1 MRRLTVKRYFRVNNR
16 ISAAEVRLL
25 DQEGKQL
32 GIVPLGEAL
41 KKAQSLGT
49 DLVEIGALAK
59 PPVAKLIDFKK
70 FKYLEEK
77 REKEARKHTKQT
89 ELKEVRFTPF
99 IGEHDFETALERVKR
114 FLSDG
119 NMVKIAIVFT
129 GRQMAHLEF
138 GPKLLVRILAQ
149 IEAQKERDEKMEGR
163 RLVTVVRPI
172 KKSQLEK
179 GKQAENEKQTEN

>member
-1 MRRLTVKRYFRVNNR
+1 MECFDPYSV
-16 ISAAEVRLL
+16 
-25 DQEGKQL
+25 
-32 GIVPLGEAL
+32 
-41 KKAQSLGT
+41 
-49 DLVEIGALAK
+49 
-59 PPVAKLIDFKK
+59 
-70 FKYLEEK
+70 
-77 REKEARKHTKQT
+77 HTT
-89 ELKEVRFTPF
+89 
-99 IGEHDFETALERVKR
+99 I
-114 FLSDG
+114 DG

-129 GRQMAHLEF
+129 GRQMAHQEF